1 MKSHGIA
8 YLNQPGYQ
16 DQPGYQGVSWNPVV
30 GCSHAGAG
38 CANCYAE
45 ALAASRLYK
54 TAKYKDLTRNGR
66 WTGEVRMW
74 EPELDKPLHWR
85 KPRCVFVCDMGDLF
99 HRRLRP
105 GSVDRV
111 IEIVH
116 DTPRHRYLFL
126 TKRPRIMAA
135 DMALWEL
142 TDEGVPRNAWFGA
155 SAWDQASADA
165 NVPHLLRV
173 PAAVRWLSLEPLLGP
188 VDLHN
193 VWLPGCGLRS
203 ALDGVDRS
211 DREMPCMNW
220 VVPGCESGPN
230 RRPCKLDWVR
240 SVVLQCA
247 DAGVKCFVKQLDLDG
262 RVSHDPAEWPE
273 DLRVREYPDA

>member
-1 MKSHGIA
+1 MAKPHDIA
-8 YLNQPGYQ
+8 YLNMRC
-16 DQPGYQGVSWNPVV
+16 YQGVSWNPIV

-45 ALAASRLYK
+45 RAAGGRFLVN
-54 TAKYKDLTRNGR
+54 TPKYAGLTRNQR

-188 VDLHN
+188 VDILSSLTGRVHEQHGDEFF
-193 VWLPGCGLRS
+193 LP
-203 ALDGVDRS
+203 DMHFIVI
-211 DREMPCMNW
+211 
-220 VVPGCESGPN
+220 GCESGPS
-230 RRPCKLDWVR
+230 RRPCELEWVR
-240 SVVLQCA
+240 SVVEQCA
-247 DAGVKCFVKQLDLDG
+247 AAGVKCFVKQLDLDG